1 MMTDSWLIERAAI
14 VAWLRSKDEGTLV
27 GWRPELLAA
36 LIERGEHRTDG
47 GDSLKRLRDLSERA
61 TLPQGDA

>member
-1 MMTDSWLIERAAI
+1 MTKDSGMIERAAI

-36 LIERGEHRTDG
+36 LIERGEH
-47 GDSLKRLRDLSERA
+47 LA
-61 TLPQGDA
+61 TPKEDNPDV